1 MINELIVSTFI
12 SSFMNEESL
21 SIKLL
26 LELDTV
32 CHGSYSHGTF
42 RLVAVNC
49 PLFLSKNIDIVGFC
63 YLSFFLWAVG
73 METRA
78 IIYTVFSLL
87 SLEPTEW
94 KDASVCVCVCVCV
107 RAH

>member
-63 YLSFFLWAVG
+63 YLSFFSLG
-73 METRA
+73 SGNGNQG
-78 IIYTVFSLL
+78 YNLHCVFS
-87 SLEPTEW
+87 SEFRTN
-94 KDASVCVCVCVCV
+94 
-107 RAH
+107 